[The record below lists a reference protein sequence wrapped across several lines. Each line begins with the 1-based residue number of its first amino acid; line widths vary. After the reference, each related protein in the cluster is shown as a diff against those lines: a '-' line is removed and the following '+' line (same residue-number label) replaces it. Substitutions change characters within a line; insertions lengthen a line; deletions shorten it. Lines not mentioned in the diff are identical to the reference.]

1 MHRWRTADDERSW
14 TKTATTEGN
23 QVSTG
28 LMRRGM
34 AYVLVAALASGLLAV
49 AVPGQSSSSSA
60 PRIAD
65 SSARSVAGTRQPSST
80 IGVAAQKP
88 TKLQRIARSLVAA
101 GAPGA
106 IVYVRTPNGVR
117 SATAGFAR
125 LHPRVP
131 MRAVVHYRIASVTK
145 TFVATVVL
153 QLAGQ
158 GKVSL
163 DDPVERWL
171 PGLVPNG
178 AAITVRM
185 LLNHTSG
192 LYDIADDPA
201 LLAEFAQNPTR
212 QWTPREVLRFAL
224 SQPPLSAPGSSS
236 AYSNTGYILL
246 GLVIEA
252 VTGEPLDQVLGE
264 RLVQPLR
271 LRATSFPSGTGLPE
285 PAAHGYELRDGRFIE
300 LIYNPSIAWGTG
312 HIVSNVADLSTFFAA
327 LLKGRLL
334 PAALLKQMKA
344 GPAPKTGWIAGLGLL
359 TTRTPCGT
367 AYGHGGDIDGW
378 HDEVLATANGRRVAV
393 VMVNYAPARL
403 HGRFAAAP
411 AALCSQ

>member
-1 MHRWRTADDERSW
+1 
-14 TKTATTEGN
+14 
-23 QVSTG
+23 
-28 LMRRGM
+28 M
-34 AYVLVAALASGLLAV
+34 AYVLVAALAAGLLAV
-49 AVPGQSSSSSA
+49 AVPRQGSSSSA

-65 SSARSVAGTRQPSST
+65 SSARSVAGPAGTRQPGSP
-80 IGVAAQKP
+80 IGVAAKEP
-88 TKLQRIARSLVAA
+88 AKLQRIARSLVAA

-125 LHPRVP
+125 LQPRVP
-131 MRAVVHYRIASVTK
+131 MRVAVHYRIASVTK
-145 TFVATVVL
+145 TLVATVVL
-153 QLAGQ
+153 QLAGA

-178 AAITVRM
+178 AAISLRM
-185 LLNHTSG
+185 LLKHTGG

-201 LLAEFAQNPTR
+201 LLAEFAANPTR

-224 SQPPLSAPGSSS
+224 SHPPLFPPGSSY
-236 AYSNTGYILL
+236 AYSNTGYIVL

-252 VTGEPLDQVLGE
+252 VTGEPLDRVLGE

-285 PAAHGYELRDGRFIE
+285 PAAHGYELRDGRFVE
-300 LIYNPSIAWGTG
+300 LTYNPSIAWATG
-312 HIVSNVADLSTFFAA
+312 HIISNVADLSTFFAA
-327 LLKGRLL
+327 LMKSRLF

-359 TTRTPCGT
+359 TTRTPCGV
-367 AYGHGGDIDGW
+367 AYGHGGDIPGW

-403 HGRFAAAP
+403 EGRFVAAP

>member
-1 MHRWRTADDERSW
+1 MHRWRTANEERSW
-14 TKTATTEGN
+14 TKTAATEGEAG
-23 QVSTG
+23 VEWIDGPDVLRSG
-28 LMRRGM
+28 RRACRRRSRGRR
-34 AYVLVAALASGLLAV
+34 SRQG
-49 AVPGQSSSSSA
+49 SSSFASRIAHSSA
-60 PRIAD
+60 G
-65 SSARSVAGTRQPSST
+65 SVAGTRQSNSA
-80 IGVAAQKP
+80 IGVAAKKP
-88 TKLQRIARSLVAA
+88 VELQRIARSLVAA

-125 LHPRVP
+125 LQPRVP
-131 MRAVVHYRIASVTK
+131 MRVAVHYRIASVTK
-145 TFVATVVL
+145 TLVATVVL
-153 QLAGQ
+153 QLAGA

-171 PGLVPNG
+171 AGLVPNG
-178 AAITVRM
+178 AAITLRM

-192 LYDIADDPA
+192 LYDIADDPT
-201 LLAEFAQNPTR
+201 LRAEFAANPTR

-224 SQPPLSAPGSSS
+224 SHPPLFPPGSSY
-236 AYSNTGYILL
+236 AYSNTGYVLL

-252 VTGEPLDQVLGE
+252 ATGKPLDEVLRE

-285 PAAHGYELRDGRFIE
+285 PAAHGYELRDGRFVE
-300 LIYNPSIAWGTG
+300 LTYNPSIAWGTG
-312 HIVSNVADLSTFFAA
+312 HIVSSVADLSTFFAG
-327 LLKGRLL
+327 LMKSRLF

-359 TTRTPCGT
+359 TTRTPCGV
-367 AYGHGGDIDGW
+367 AYGHGGDIPGW

-403 HGRFAAAP
+403 EGRFAAAP

>member
-1 MHRWRTADDERSW
+1 MHRWRTANDERSW
-14 TKTATTEGN
+14 TKTATEGKR
-23 QVSTG
+23 VSG
-28 LMRRGM
+28 RLMGRRT
-34 AYVLVAALASGLLAV
+34 AYVLVAALAAGLLAV
-49 AVPGQSSSSSA
+49 AVPRQGSSSSA

-65 SSARSVAGTRQPSST
+65 SSARSVAGIRQPSSP
-80 IGVAAQKP
+80 IGVAAKKP
-88 TKLQRIARSLVAA
+88 VKLQRIARSLVAA

-125 LHPRVP
+125 LQPRVP
-131 MRAVVHYRIASVTK
+131 MRVAVHYRIASVTK
-145 TFVATVVL
+145 TLVATVVL

-178 AAITVRM
+178 AAITLRM
-185 LLNHTSG
+185 LLKHTSG
-192 LYDIADDPA
+192 LYDIADDPT
-201 LLAEFAQNPTR
+201 LRAEFAENPTR

-224 SQPPLSAPGSSS
+224 SHPPLFPPGSSY
-236 AYSNTGYILL
+236 AYSNTGYVLL

-252 VTGEPLDQVLGE
+252 ATGKPLDQVLRE
-264 RLVQPLR
+264 RLGQPLR

-285 PAAHGYELRDGRFIE
+285 PAAHGYELRDGRFVE
-300 LIYNPSIAWGTG
+300 LTYNPSIAWATG
-312 HIVSNVADLSTFFAA
+312 HIVSSVADLSTFFAA
-327 LLKGRLL
+327 LMKSRLF
-334 PAALLKQMKA
+334 PPALLKQMKA

-359 TTRTPCGT
+359 TTRTPCGV
-367 AYGHGGDIDGW
+367 AYGHGGDIPGW
-378 HDEVLATANGRRVAV
+378 HDEVLATADGRRVAV

-403 HGRFAAAP
+403 EGRFAAAP